1 MTRQSSLLVT
11 SMRVRAINY
20 GLLKRDKMGKTAMV
34 LILRNLA
41 LIFIGLTMV
50 ACSSTDMTGSW
61 TNSDFKGPIKKVY
74 VVGIAKSEMNRR
86 IFEDAFSNQFFSKGV
101 SSEAS
106 YRDITFSKDVN
117 KEVLAKK
124 MAERGC
130 DSVVL
135 TRLIGQ
141 RKETVTTTAYDPL
154 YSPGPYYGGYG
165 RYNRPGHYGSWGNY
179 YGHPHAFSYM
189 PTTTTE
195 RVILTVES
203 VMYDLRTEQLIWSA
217 QFETAVE
224 GSIDKMVGKYVQEV
238 AKDLKGKKII

>member
-1 MTRQSSLLVT
+1 MTRQYFLLVT
-11 SMRVRAINY
+11 SKRVRAINF
-20 GLLKRDKMGKTAMV
+20 GLLKRDKRGKTA
-34 LILRNLA
+34 
-41 LIFIGLTMV
+41 
-50 ACSSTDMTGSW
+50 
-61 TNSDFKGPIKKVY
+61 GPIKKVY

-117 KEVLAKK
+117 KDVLAKK

-141 RKETVTTTAYDPL
+141 RKEIVTTTAYDPV

-165 RYNRPGHYGSWGNY
+165 RYNR
-179 YGHPHAFSYM
+179 PHAFSYM

-203 VMYDLRTEQLIWSA
+203 VMYDLKTEQLIWSA
-217 QFETAVE
+217 QFETTVE
-224 GSIDKMVGKYVQEV
+224 GSIDKMVEKYVQEV

>member
-1 MTRQSSLLVT
+1 
-11 SMRVRAINY
+11 
-20 GLLKRDKMGKTAMV
+20 
-34 LILRNLA
+34 
-41 LIFIGLTMV
+41 
-50 ACSSTDMTGSW
+50 
-61 TNSDFKGPIKKVY
+61 
-74 VVGIAKSEMNRR
+74 MNRR

-117 KEVLAKK
+117 KDVLAKK

-141 RKETVTTTAYDPL
+141 RKEIVTTTAYDPV

-203 VMYDLRTEQLIWSA
+203 VMYDLKL
-217 QFETAVE
+217 
-224 GSIDKMVGKYVQEV
+224 
-238 AKDLKGKKII
+238 LKGALIKWLKSMCRRWRKTSKERRLFDFFPLKWPRLSNYLQVLTDKTRHGLLPLNGVGHSYMSRLVRGESASFGNDIFRKLYHPQKNGHLVAGGHLLFIGIYEKLSI